1 MSPYRLVRYLLFTS
15 LALIAL
21 GWWQED
27 TLPAPSRLAPAI
39 ASEPTQTPV
48 AEAAFEV
55 SAQGIRYR
63 VQPRYAYELNAVVVS
78 RHHSD
83 VWWDSAHEQWND
95 HINLLDLCVVW
106 GESATSDA
114 YRKVSFSNTQFECH
128 WSWRGEVA
136 FNNNQAANNHLVT
149 ADPALGQQLKAIRV
163 GDQIRLTGWLA
174 DYTTVK
180 DGQILGTRTS
190 SDRRTD
196 DGPGAC
202 EVLYVREARLLAP
215 PDRRGRKMLQLGGV
229 LLLLGLV
236 GWFWLPPRF
245 DS

>member
-1 MSPYRLVRYLLFTS
+1 MSPYRLVRYLLLTS

-27 TLPAPSRLAPAI
+27 TLPAPATLSPAI
-39 ASEPTQTPV
+39 ATEPTQTRVTEP
-48 AEAAFEV
+48 AFEV
-55 SAQGIRYR
+55 SAQDIRYR

-83 VWWDSAHEQWND
+83 AWWDRAHEEWND

-136 FNNNQAANNHLVT
+136 FNNNQASNNHLVT
-149 ADPALGQQLKAIRV
+149 ADPALGKQLKGIRV
-163 GDQIRLTGWLA
+163 GDQIRLTGWLV

-180 DGQILGTRTS
+180 DGQVLGTRTS
-190 SDRRTD
+190 SERRTD

-215 PDRRGRKMLQLGGV
+215 PNRRGRHLLQIGGV

-236 GWFWLPPRF
+236 GWFLLPPRF
-245 DS
+245 DG